1 MGLPTTANYIVM
13 ATLTAPVIVTLGADA
28 GLIFP
33 VIAAHLFVFYFG
45 ILADDTPPVG
55 LAAYAVISWMIL
67 KSADN
72 PPIRFRLDAARLVE
86 SPVVLKMHLAGA
98 LSAFGIGTAL
108 MMGVKGR
115 GLHKRLGYAWVVAMA
130 ITAISSFF
138 LTGLNGNS
146 FSWIH
151 GLSAWTIIGLP
162 MGIAAA
168 RRKDIAKH
176 RKEMTG
182 MFTGGMLVAGL
193 FAFLPGRMMWSIFFG
208 V

>member
-1 MGLPTTANYIVM
+1 MKSPAFALPSGLPRLSLGRLSNRT
-13 ATLTAPVIVTLGADA
+13 VI
-28 GLIFP
+28 LI
-33 VIAAHLFVFYFG
+33 
-45 ILADDTPPVG
+45 G
-55 LAAYAVISWMIL
+55 LAAYGVAVCFGPHTQNFRDIVSAL
-67 KSADN
+67 KAA
-72 PPIRFRLDAARLVE
+72 DAARLVE

-182 MFTGGMLVAGL
+182 MFTGGMLVASL
-193 FAFLPGRMMWSIFFG
+193 FTFLPGRMMWSIFFG

>member
-1 MGLPTTANYIVM
+1 MKSPAISLPNGLPRLSLGRPSNRAVI
-13 ATLTAPVIVTLGADA
+13 LT
-28 GLIFP
+28 
-33 VIAAHLFVFYFG
+33 
-45 ILADDTPPVG
+45 G
-55 LAAYAVISWMIL
+55 LAAYVVINWLIL
-67 KSADN
+67 RHADT
-72 PPIRFRLDAARLVE
+72 PPLRFRFDPVRLVE
-86 SPVVLKMHLAGA
+86 ASAVLKLHVVGA

-130 ITAISSFF
+130 VTAISSFF
-138 LTGLNGNS
+138 LTGLTGNH

-168 RRKDIAKH
+168 RRKDIARH

-193 FAFLPGRMMWSIFFG
+193 FTFLPGRMMWSIFFG
-208 V
+208 T

>member
-1 MGLPTTANYIVM
+1 MKSPAFALPSGLPRLSLRRPSNRT
-13 ATLTAPVIVTLGADA
+13 VI
-28 GLIFP
+28 LI
-33 VIAAHLFVFYFG
+33 
-45 ILADDTPPVG
+45 G

-72 PPIRFRLDAARLVE
+72 PPIRFRLDAARLTE
-86 SPVVLKMHLAGA
+86 SPVMLKMHLAGA

-176 RKEMTG
+176 RKKMTG

>member
-1 MGLPTTANYIVM
+1 MKSPAFALPSGLPR
-13 ATLTAPVIVTLGADA
+13 LSLGR
-28 GLIFP
+28 P
-33 VIAAHLFVFYFG
+33 G
-45 ILADDTPPVG
+45 I
-55 LAAYAVISWMIL
+55 AAYAVISWMIL